1 MALRSLFAS
10 KNLDVPE
17 TSHDSV
23 TQAAKGSAG
32 DLTPEPL
39 LSVVCPDTAPGEEQ
53 RRSYRPHGSKHLSLD
68 QATNIIEAVDYARA
82 IGLPLVAHATIHWS
96 GTVVFDDPDGKLF
109 AKVREGLHKWLL
121 RRGIAGGLT
130 CVWCRECKA
139 HTDIVH
145 CHLLFH
151 LPVEYRTGARF
162 LQTEAALYRLV
173 GRHGGGILG
182 EFAVKL
188 TIHPD
193 PDGLYLIKGGD
204 REVWEHF
211 NIRKEWR
218 KSQGIVHGKRCGIT
232 ENIGRAARN
241 RWRLRLLTE
250 RGVA

>member
-1 MALRSLFAS
+1 MAHRSLFAS

-23 TQAAKGSAG
+23 TQATKGSAG
-32 DLTPEPL
+32 DLMPEPL
-39 LSVVCPDTAPGEEQ
+39 LSVVCPNAAPSEAQ
-53 RRSYRPHGSKHLSLD
+53 PRRYRPYGSKCISLD
-68 QATNIIEAVDYARA
+68 QATNLIEGVDYARA

-96 GTVVFDDPDGKLF
+96 GTVLFDDPDGELF

-121 RRGIAGGLT
+121 RRGIVGGLT

-139 HTDIVH
+139 QTDIVH

-151 LPVEYRTGARF
+151 LPTEYRTGGRL
-162 LQTEAALYRLV
+162 LQTEAALFRLV
-173 GRHGGGILG
+173 GRHGDGVMG

-188 TIHPD
+188 VLHPD

-204 REVWEHF
+204 CRVWDQF

-218 KSQGIVHGKRCGIT
+218 KSQGIIRGKRCGTT

-241 RWRLRLLTE
+241 RWRLRLLGK
-250 RGVA
+250 RGAA